1 MATAPC
7 PPRLRALVDLAAAL
21 SNVQAGQIL
30 SNQRCATVARAR
42 FAVYFGGYHGL
53 FLTKTAIARALGDRD
68 HATVVHGLRRAE
80 ALRGSA
86 PDFRTLTDCLLA
98 ATTAEL

>member
-30 SNQRCATVARAR
+30 SNQRCAPVARAR
-42 FAVYFGGYHGL
+42 FPGVFSLVKGELVGSQGNALIFQL
-53 FLTKTAIARALGDRD
+53 DFTLSDQLRKTA
-68 HATVVHGLRRAE
+68 
-80 ALRGSA
+80 
-86 PDFRTLTDCLLA
+86 
-98 ATTAEL
+98 